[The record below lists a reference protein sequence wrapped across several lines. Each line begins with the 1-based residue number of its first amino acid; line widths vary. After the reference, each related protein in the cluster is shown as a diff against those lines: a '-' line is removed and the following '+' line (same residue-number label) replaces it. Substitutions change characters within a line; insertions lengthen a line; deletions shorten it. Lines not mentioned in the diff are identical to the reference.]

1 MALRSQLL
9 REGTRAEPRAV
20 VPGAGSEQAT
30 RSVADFLPPYA
41 VVLHNDDVNSMD
53 HVVHA
58 LLASVPE
65 LTTERAVEVMIAAHT
80 HGHAEVIRCPL
91 ERAEL
96 YRDRLES
103 HRLTATIERA

>member
-1 MALRSQLL
+1 MALRSQL
-9 REGTRAEPRAV
+9 RHEGTRANVCAV
-20 VPGAGSEQAT
+20 VPGTESEQAT

-41 VVLHNDDVNSMD
+41 VMLHNDDVNSMD

-65 LTTERAVEVMIAAHT
+65 LMLERAIEVMMAAHT
-80 HGHAEVIRCPL
+80 HGQAEVIRCPL